1 MRARILSASAG
12 AGKTFRL
19 AYKFVHDVISYYP
32 TKPYLYR
39 AILAVTFTN
48 KATEEM
54 KSRILK
60 EINILI
66 TQPDK
71 SNYINDLLKHTR
83 LSREEISRRAKHI
96 QTSILHDYSRF
107 TILTIDK
114 FFQRILRAFI
124 KELGIDLN
132 YNIELET
139 SNILSLSTDSLI
151 EDISSDE
158 KLEEW
163 IMEFAEEQI
172 SEGKAWDIR
181 SSINNL
187 GKEIFKEDNKQ
198 TILESLPKEELRKI
212 IVSAEA
218 KTNAVKERA
227 KKIGS
232 EALALIADAGLIP
245 DNLVGKSK
253 GVGAIFSKIA
263 QGDMALP
270 NKTFREKAYTCE
282 GWDASGL
289 SKTQKSQVDA
299 IAPKLQSLAE
309 AYCKLYDESLKLRS
323 SLSMI
328 KQTYRSYALLQDI
341 YRKVNDQCNNEGVM
355 LLPETKYILSRFVA
369 GNDAPFIYEKMG
381 NRFERYMIDE
391 FQDTSAKEWDNFV
404 PLLQNAMSQAEDES
418 VLIVGDVKQ
427 SIYRWRGGD
436 WRILHRG
443 VEKSLGKENTIT
455 EYLKFNYRSLPEV
468 VDFNNRIIGEVIE
481 NANSTLNDELET
493 AAKQGC
499 LTTEAKEELT
509 NTLQNA
515 YASHSQTPSKSGD
528 EKGYVRVEFYDN
540 KSELPIVKCI
550 ESAIERGYAYKDI
563 LILCR
568 KKDNIKDIADLL
580 LEYKKQNDS
589 FNIMTQEALIVG
601 KATINQFIIAVMR
614 LSQNPSE
621 NICRAIVNRFL
632 QRDYSTMLSDEEL
645 SFLSD
650 ISQLTP
656 EEAFE
661 RIVQRYELYSKKRE
675 IAYLQALHEQ
685 VINFCSSKVADIQ
698 LFLKYWDEEGADSSL
713 SVEMNDNTIELSTIH
728 KAKGLERKVVILPC
742 NWSVTPHANDLVW
755 AKPTL
760 ADDDQLAQVGRFPLM
775 YKSDMAVTIFG
786 DEYYREL
793 VYSYVD
799 NINLL
804 YVALTRAQEE
814 LYLFIPS
821 YKKESKEKEGKFKE
835 NTVGKLVWERIN
847 AKAITDNEGYT
858 YVEYG
863 TPIKKASTEV
873 KLGNNILLDEY
884 PTTLTKQPLRLPEN
898 RYFEDDGTTPSPRS
912 LGILMH
918 SILNEATNAEDIA
931 ARIDH
936 AYEMAKIDEQQRTEL
951 RQIISRE
958 FEREQV
964 KEWFSDWD
972 IVRNENDIISNHVI
986 GTRRPD
992 RVMIKGSRA
1001 VVVDYKFGAERL
1013 PSHKRQVENYMSL
1026 LSQMGYTE
1034 IEGYIWYLSIG
1045 EIVKVEHLF

>member
-12 AGKTFRL
+12 AGKTYRL
-19 AYKFVHDVISYYP
+19 AYKFVHDVISYYS

-60 EINILI
+60 EINMLI

-71 SNYINDLLKHTR
+71 SNYMKDLLQHTR
-83 LSREEISRRAKHI
+83 LSQEEISRRAKHI

-139 SNILSLSTDSLI
+139 NNILSLSTDSLI
-151 EDISSDE
+151 EDIPNDS

-163 IMEFAEEQI
+163 IMAFAEEQI

-181 SSINNL
+181 SSINKL

-198 TILESLPKEELRKI
+198 TILESVPKEELRNI
-212 IVSAEA
+212 ISSAEA
-218 KTNAVKERA
+218 KTNAIKEKA
-227 KKIGS
+227 KKIGN
-232 EALALIADAGLIP
+232 EAIAIITDAGLVP
-245 DNLVGKSK
+245 ENLVGKSS
-253 GVGAIFSKIA
+253 GVGVIFSKIA
-263 QGDMALP
+263 QGDLVEP
-270 NKTFREKAYTCE
+270 GKTLREKSSTCE
-282 GWDASGL
+282 GWEASGL
-289 SKTQKSQVDA
+289 TKAQRCQVNA
-299 IAPKLQSLAE
+299 IAPRLQPLAE
-309 AYCKLYDESLKLRS
+309 AYCKLYDESLKLRT

-341 YRKVNDQCNNEGVM
+341 YRKVNDQCNSEGVM

-391 FQDTSAKEWDNFV
+391 FQDTSAKEWYNFV

-443 VEKSLGKENTIT
+443 VEKSLGKDNTIT

-468 VDFNNRIIGEVIE
+468 VNFNNNIIGQVIE
-481 NANSTLNDELET
+481 NANSTLNNELET
-493 AAKQGC
+493 AAKQGR
-499 LTTEAKEELT
+499 LTAGAKEELT
-509 NTLQNA
+509 DTLLNA

-528 EKGYVRVEFYDN
+528 EEGYVRVEFYDN
-540 KSELPIVKCI
+540 KSELPIIKCI

-568 KKDNIKDIADLL
+568 SKDSIKDIADLL

-589 FNIMTQEALIVG
+589 FNIMTQDALIVG
-601 KATINQFIIAVMR
+601 KAVINQFIIAVMR
-614 LSQNPSE
+614 LSQNPSD
-621 NICRAIVNRFL
+621 NVCRAITNRFL
-632 QRDYSTMLSDEEL
+632 QRDYSTTFSDEEQ
-645 SFLSD
+645 SFLSE

-661 RIVQRYELYSKKRE
+661 RIVQRYELYSHKKE

-685 VINFCSSKVADIQ
+685 VITFCSSKVADIQ

-793 VYSYVD
+793 VYSCVD

-821 YKKESKEKEGKFKE
+821 YKKDSKNKDEKFKE
-835 NTVGKLVWERIN
+835 NTVGKMVWERIN
-847 AKAITDNEGYT
+847 AGAKTDDEGCT

-863 TPIKKASTEV
+863 SPITKVSTDK
-873 KLGNNILLDEY
+873 KLGNNILLNEY
-884 PTTLTKQPLRLPEN
+884 PTTLSKQALRLPEN
-898 RYFEDDGTTPSPRS
+898 RYFEDESATPSPRS
-912 LGILMH
+912 IGIMMH

-931 ARIDH
+931 VRIDK
-936 AYEMAKIDEQQRTEL
+936 AFNAGKIDEQQRTEL
-951 RQIISRE
+951 RQIIERE

-972 IVRNENDIISNHVI
+972 MVRNENDIISSHII

-1001 VVVDYKFGAERL
+1001 VVVDYKFGAEKL
-1013 PSHKRQVENYMSL
+1013 PSHKRQIENYMSL

-1045 EIVKVEHLF
+1045 EILKVE